1 MAVQPQEAHHEIA
14 DVLQAIS
21 MTEEVYKQKKA
32 AIDSLCDSMKG
43 NTPEEAIEIMRK
55 GWMEELEKEVEEERY
70 RSTKNT
76 PDSSS

>member
-1 MAVQPQEAHHEIA
+1 
-14 DVLQAIS
+14 

-32 AIDSLCDSMKG
+32 AIDSLCDTLKG